1 MGSGTVWFGGEW
13 SLVQAW
19 ESPFLVF
26 NGICSRTLSQVSVG
40 VPHHAALTGVTGPAL
55 PGDDSSTAQGSLSW
69 DCNCLE
75 QLMEP
80 TQPQHHPGTGLYW
93 EHWEGAA
100 GGGCGHL
107 GWGKGLIHEPG
118 YTWGIHFPSGSDP
131 EGDIQESLDLL
142 G

>member
-1 MGSGTVWFGGEW
+1 MLLL
-13 SLVQAW
+13 LVLLVLL
-19 ESPFLVF
+19 FL
-26 NGICSRTLSQVSVG
+26 GMT
-40 VPHHAALTGVTGPAL
+40 PAL
-55 PGDDSSTAQGSLSW
+55 LLGSLSW